1 MPSSPPVL
9 SELGEAL
16 CFLFILLIPLAVT
29 GLALLNCGLGKAHSA
44 AHSMLA
50 ALGATGV
57 ASIVYV
63 AIGYAWQGYI
73 GDASH
78 VFHAAG
84 KPVNWLGAAPFFL
97 QGFDWSGARSL
108 VLVAQVLSVGVA
120 AMIPAGAG
128 ADRWRLSATL
138 LSAAVMAAW
147 VYPLFAHW
155 IWAGGWL
162 AQLGTN
168 YGLGRG
174 FMDAGGASSIH
185 AVGGL
190 TALAVA
196 WILGPRRGKY
206 SHEGMPTAIP
216 GHNTV
221 LVLLGCFLA
230 LAGWFG
236 LNCAGAM
243 LFNGVPAER
252 AGLIVVNTLLSAA
265 SAGLAVGVITQIRF
279 GKPDASLCANGW
291 VGGLV
296 SVSAVSPFVVPA
308 AAILIG
314 LLGGCVVA
322 LAVEWLEVR
331 FGVDDPAGAIS
342 VHAVGGLW
350 SIFAVGLFARVP
362 PASGPESGQW
372 VAQLVGIATLV
383 GYVLPMAYGLHWLLN
398 RIHPMRVVLEGER
411 QGLDLHDLGAGAYPE
426 FVTHTDEF
434 GSLYHR

>member
-1 MPSSPPVL
+1 
-9 SELGEAL
+9 
-16 CFLFILLIPLAVT
+16 
-29 GLALLNCGLGKAHSA
+29 
-44 AHSMLA
+44 
-50 ALGATGV
+50 
-57 ASIVYV
+57 
-63 AIGYAWQGYI
+63 
-73 GDASH
+73 
-78 VFHAAG
+78 
-84 KPVNWLGAAPFFL
+84 
-97 QGFDWSGARSL
+97 
-108 VLVAQVLSVGVA
+108 
-120 AMIPAGAG
+120 
-128 ADRWRLSATL
+128 
-138 LSAAVMAAW
+138 
-147 VYPLFAHW
+147 
-155 IWAGGWL
+155 
-162 AQLGTN
+162 
-168 YGLGRG
+168 
-174 FMDAGGASSIH
+174 
-185 AVGGL
+185 
-190 TALAVA
+190 
-196 WILGPRRGKY
+196 
-206 SHEGMPTAIP
+206 
-216 GHNTV
+216 
-221 LVLLGCFLA
+221 
-230 LAGWFG
+230 
-236 LNCAGAM
+236 M